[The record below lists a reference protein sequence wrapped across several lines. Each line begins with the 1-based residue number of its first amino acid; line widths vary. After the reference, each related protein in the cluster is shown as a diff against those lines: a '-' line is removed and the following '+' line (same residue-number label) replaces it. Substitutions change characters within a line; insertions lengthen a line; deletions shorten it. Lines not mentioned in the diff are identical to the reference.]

1 MVTLPTIYP
10 GEVYLQDEKSHCRME
25 GEVELPRWPPSL
37 NGPSPRK
44 VDTARS
50 GPAPSARLFF
60 NVIADE
66 LDRETDSAFIDEP
79 DHNGGFGPSPGKFPA
94 RWASCA
100 HCQAVCHETPSFG
113 AYCLTCSSSK
123 MRSSTSGTLQV
134 SPAVFAHPKWK
145 KEAKKRHMGHSILVG
160 VPHIGFKE
168 EV

>member
-1 MVTLPTIYP
+1 
-10 GEVYLQDEKSHCRME
+10 ME

-100 HCQAVCHETPSFG
+100 HCQAVCHETPGFG
-113 AYCLTCSSSK
+113 AT
-123 MRSSTSGTLQV
+123 T
-134 SPAVFAHPKWK
+134 
-145 KEAKKRHMGHSILVG
+145 
-160 VPHIGFKE
+160 
-168 EV
+168 

>member
-1 MVTLPTIYP
+1 M
-10 GEVYLQDEKSHCRME
+10 R
-25 GEVELPRWPPSL
+25 GEVELPRCPPSL

-66 LDRETDSAFIDEP
+66 LDRETVPAFIDEP
-79 DHNGGFGPSPGKFPA
+79 DCNGGFGPGSEKFSA
-94 RWASCA
+94 RWAYCS

-113 AYCLTCSSSK
+113 ATPDTRGALTRSSAK